1 MAKKRRGCIN
11 VSVDVDVEIDEVISE
26 ISDEVLLD
34 ECKERNLKI
43 PIEKDTD
50 KFDFNRE
57 KIAFYFGKSR
67 YTPLPEL
74 MKLIQEKLESE
85 F

>member
-1 MAKKRRGCIN
+1 MAKKRRGYIN
-11 VSVDVDVEIDEVISE
+11 VEVDVDVEIDEVIDQ

-34 ECKERNLKI
+34 ECKSRNLKL
-43 PIEKDTD
+43 PLERESDN
-50 KFDFNRE
+50 FDFNRE

-67 YTPLPEL
+67 YTSLPEL

>member
-1 MAKKRRGCIN
+1 MARKRRGYVN
-11 VSVDVDVEIDEVISE
+11 VSVDVDVDVDKVIDE
-26 ISDEVLLD
+26 ISDEILLD
-34 ECKERNLKI
+34 ECKSRNLKL
-43 PIEKDTD
+43 PVEKGFE
-50 KFDFNRE
+50 KFDFDRE